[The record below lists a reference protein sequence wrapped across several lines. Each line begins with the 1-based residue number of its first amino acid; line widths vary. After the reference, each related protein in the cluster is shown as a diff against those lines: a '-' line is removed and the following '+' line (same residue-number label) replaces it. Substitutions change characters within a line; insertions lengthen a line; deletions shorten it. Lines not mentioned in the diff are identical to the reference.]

1 MTHTALDLNADRVW
15 ALSGSGG
22 QGPHVERIE
31 GEHSE
36 LPLVLSLEGRSVEVG
51 QAGARLVRKSPHLVC
66 AGFLPRLGQNCEWQ
80 HGRHRLGPNGAL
92 KHVFAR
98 LAAALPNRK
107 AMAMALPAYL
117 ANPQVNLL
125 VQTAREAGLP
135 IVGALPRN
143 LAAGLASYGDHP
155 WHDLGIVVDVDDH
168 ALTLGIFRPN
178 DADLCAL
185 GQKALPLLGLRAWRE
200 RLMAAIADRC
210 IRWSRRDPRE
220 CPEADQMIYEQ
231 LDRIFE
237 ACSQNRPAKLEVQG
251 REWFQTL
258 VLTPAEAAAATSALA
273 RQAAEEIHAALA
285 WAEQQ
290 LTSASIYF
298 TAGVGRL
305 PGLAAAVYHRCENKA
320 AVAVLPGSAAALA
333 ALELA
338 RRIDKGELAAGY
350 FGSAA
355 PLPDRGETPNTLP
368 FPDTWRSAVE

>member
-1 MTHTALDLNADRVW
+1 VTHTALDLNADRIW

-22 QGPHVERIE
+22 QGPRVDRIE

-36 LPLVLSLEGRSVEVG
+36 LPLVLSLEGRNVEVG
-51 QAGARLVRKSPHLVC
+51 HAGTRLVRKSPHQVC
-66 AGFLPRLGQNCEWQ
+66 AGFLPRLGQNCEWH

-98 LAAALPNRK
+98 LAEALPNRL
-107 AMAMALPAYL
+107 AMAIALPAYL
-117 ANPQVNLL
+117 ANAQVNLL

-135 IVGALPRN
+135 ILGALPRN
-143 LAAGLASYGDHP
+143 LAAGLASYADHP

-178 DADLCAL
+178 DADLCTM
-185 GQKALPLLGLRAWRE
+185 GQKALPQLGLKAWRE

-210 IRWSRRDPRE
+210 IRTSRRDPRE
-220 CPEADQMIYEQ
+220 CPDADQMVYEQ
-231 LDRIFE
+231 LDRVFE
-237 ACSQNRPAKLEVQG
+237 ACSQNRPASLEVQG
-251 REWFQTL
+251 SQWFQTV
-258 VLTPAEAAAATSALA
+258 VLTPAEAAAATMALA
-273 RQAAEEIHAALA
+273 RHTAEEIHAALA

-305 PGLAAAVYHRCENKA
+305 PGLAAAVYQRCENKA
-320 AVAVLPGSAAALA
+320 AVAVLPASAAALA
-333 ALELA
+333 AYELC
-338 RRIDKGELAAGY
+338 RRIHKGDLAAGY

-355 PLPDRGETPNTLP
+355 PLPDRGETPYTLP
-368 FPDTWRSAVE
+368 FPDAWRSAVE